1 MKPERKQNYSSSK
14 GNKFQL
20 FFTVFKVLNKTNFM

>member
-1 MKPERKQNYSSSK
+1 MKPEQKQNYSSSK

-20 FFTVFKVLNKTNFM
+20 FIIVFKVLKKTNFM